1 MLKIF
6 HFLDK
11 SQRLKEED
19 FQLLSVFTFNRQL
32 NANNITNLLKKIEN
46 GEEKIAYPNVNERV
60 KRLNRLGLIEET
72 DTIDRRKK
80 KQGKPILYKL
90 SEEGLFAF
98 FFDFRIYYKISS
110 YYWSYYKTKDKDIE
124 YSQALTYFRR
134 SIFETQQDCDF
145 FKFFLHTWISNDTV
159 TKLSGI
165 TLLKIGHYLS
175 KICKIIKNHFD
186 FYKYGN
192 NETNKK
198 DPLDGYDN
206 FINVRYYDFTQ
217 LKDGNYFVNKD
228 LLLNLAANIFSFGDD
243 QVKVYRKSKIE
254 AVVSNSKNSHEIS
267 FKYLEKEK
275 RLDIAQIIN
284 NHKETILIPASSI
297 ERVEINI
304 VSFAFV
310 YQIFDS
316 VDINDAI
323 GTMMLSPIEESDL
336 KVLGKDKQF
345 MSHLKSQREIYNANC
360 NKLLGYN
367 P

>member
-1 MLKIF
+1 
-6 HFLDK
+6 
-11 SQRLKEED
+11 
-19 FQLLSVFTFNRQL
+19 
-32 NANNITNLLKKIEN
+32 
-46 GEEKIAYPNVNERV
+46 
-60 KRLNRLGLIEET
+60 
-72 DTIDRRKK
+72 
-80 KQGKPILYKL
+80 
-90 SEEGLFAF
+90 
-98 FFDFRIYYKISS
+98 
-110 YYWSYYKTKDKDIE
+110 
-124 YSQALTYFRR
+124 
-134 SIFETQQDCDF
+134 
-145 FKFFLHTWISNDTV
+145 
-159 TKLSGI
+159 
-165 TLLKIGHYLS
+165 
-175 KICKIIKNHFD
+175 
-186 FYKYGN
+186 
-192 NETNKK
+192 
-198 DPLDGYDN
+198 
-206 FINVRYYDFTQ
+206 
-217 LKDGNYFVNKD
+217 VNKD